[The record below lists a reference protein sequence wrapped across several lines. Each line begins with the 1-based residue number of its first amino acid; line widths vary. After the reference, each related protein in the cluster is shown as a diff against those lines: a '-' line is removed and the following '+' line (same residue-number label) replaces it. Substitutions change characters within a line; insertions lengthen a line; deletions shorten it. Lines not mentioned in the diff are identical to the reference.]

1 MDNHHQ
7 WLFDID
13 AFNDGL
19 RVVEVTVGTSS
30 KSVGKFIKDVDVP
43 KSCTFAMITRGDE
56 LIPPRGDT
64 EVRAGDLI
72 TVVGK
77 PDAVLKITRYLRGE

>member
-1 MDNHHQ
+1 
-7 WLFDID
+7 
-13 AFNDGL
+13 
-19 RVVEVTVGTSS
+19 
-30 KSVGKFIKDVDVP
+30 
-43 KSCTFAMITRGDE
+43 MITRGDE

-64 EVRAGDLI
+64 EIQAGDLV